1 MACSGGTAKTEVQCG
16 KSSLLPRETVVK
28 MTGTE
33 EINLAAPSSSAM
45 AAWPDQGL
53 IVFSLLF

>member
-28 MTGTE
+28 TTGTE
-33 EINLAAPSSSAM
+33 EINLAPPASGPV
-45 AAWPDQGL
+45 AA
-53 IVFSLLF
+53 